1 MSDPCV
7 GRFNSPNGLWSFCVL
22 GNILPVNRN
31 IYGATMLDLFVPTSE
46 AAFIANVS
54 DREMNRAV
62 DEHILPEP
70 LIRSGNGRRFA
81 RLGAALASFY
91 FTSEDVYA
99 ATLRRKV
106 VEEVTSMLRARRDV
120 ESILALQSEFLR
132 DIDWRINVRDVSIGI
147 VSVDIGSFV
156 SKAMGRMKA
165 IERAQK
171 FIMIDPDILG
181 GTPVFAGTRV
191 PVDTIMASLKKGI
204 DRKRILGAHPS
215 LTDEH
220 LEAARVYS
228 EVYPRRG
235 RPTKASTA
243 PPSWKIRSSRHVTR
257 HETKA

>member
-1 MSDPCV
+1 MV
-7 GRFNSPNGLWSFCVL
+7 R
-22 GNILPVNRN
+22 PV
-31 IYGATMLDLFVPTSE
+31 LDLFVPTSE
-46 AAFIANVS
+46 AAFIADVS

-106 VEEVTSMLRARRDV
+106 VEEVTAMLRARSDL
-120 ESILALQSEFLR
+120 ESILALRSEFLK
-132 DIDWRINVRDVSIGI
+132 DIDWRIKVSGVSTGI

-156 SKAMGRMKA
+156 SKAIGRMKS

-171 FIMIDPDILG
+171 FITVDPEILG
-181 GTPVFAGTRV
+181 GTPVFTGTRV
-191 PVDTIMASLKKGI
+191 PVDTIAASLKKGI
-204 DRKRILGAHPS
+204 DRKRILGAYS
-215 LTDEH
+215 TLTDEH

-235 RPTKASTA
+235 RPTKSSTA
-243 PPSWKIRSSRHVTR
+243 PPSWRIKSSRHVTR
-257 HETKA
+257 HDTKA

>member
-1 MSDPCV
+1 
-7 GRFNSPNGLWSFCVL
+7 
-22 GNILPVNRN
+22 
-31 IYGATMLDLFVPTSE
+31 MLDLFVPTSE
-46 AAFIANVS
+46 AAFIADIS

-99 ATLRRKV
+99 ATLRRRV
-106 VEEVTSMLRARRDV
+106 VEEVTAMLRVRGDV
-120 ESILALQSEFLR
+120 ESILALHSEFLG
-132 DIDWRINVRDVSIGI
+132 DIDWRINVRGVSLGI

-156 SKAMGRMKA
+156 RKAMSRIEA

-171 FIMIDPDILG
+171 LITTDPEILG
-181 GTPVFAGTRV
+181 GVPVFAGTRV
-191 PVDTIMASLKKGI
+191 PVDTVMASLKKGI
-204 DRKRILGAHPS
+204 DRKRILGAYPS

-228 EVYPRRG
+228 EVHPRRG

-243 PPSWKIRSSRHVTR
+243 PPSWKIKSSRHVAR
-257 HETKA
+257 RDTKA